1 MILIKKIITFFLFLF
16 SFCMNVYALEN
27 KILYKVNNEIITS
40 IDLLNE
46 VEYLTL
52 INKNIK
58 NLSQERIFEIGMN
71 SILREKIKK
80 IELKKYVSS
89 FEVDEN
95 FYNLIQD
102 NFLKKINFET
112 INELEKYLLDKNLN
126 IKMIKQKLIEEALW
140 NQLILSKYS
149 KDIKVDKKK
158 IREEIL
164 KNNFQKEFLL
174 SEIVFD
180 LDQNQ
185 SLEEK
190 LNQIKSEISSSSFS
204 NAALTYSNSDTSKNG
219 GKLGWIKLNSLNPK
233 IKKILSKIK
242 KKSITEPIVIPGGFL
257 ILKIEDIREA
267 EVLNNI
273 DREVEIV
280 VNEIANKQLNQ
291 FSIIFFNKIEKE
303 VKIDE
308 F

>member
-1 MILIKKIITFFLFLF
+1 MILKKKIITFFLFLF
-16 SFCMNVYALEN
+16 SFYVNVYALEN

-58 NLSQERIFEIGMN
+58 NLNKEKIFEIGMN
-71 SILREKIKK
+71 SILREKIKT

-112 INELEKYLLDKNLN
+112 INELEKYLINKNLN
-126 IKMIKQKLIEEALW
+126 IEMIKQKIIEEALW

-149 KDIKVDKKK
+149 KDIKVDREKIKK
-158 IREEIL
+158 EIL

-185 SLEEK
+185 SLKDK
-190 LNQIKSEISSSSFS
+190 LNQIKSEINSNSFA

-219 GKLGWIKLNSLNPK
+219 GKLGWIKLNSLNTK
-233 IKKILSKIK
+233 IKKILTKIEK
-242 KKSITEPIVIPGGFL
+242 GNITEPIVIPGGFL

-291 FSIIFFNKIEKE
+291 FSIIYFKKIEKDI
-303 VKIDE
+303 KIYE

>member
-1 MILIKKIITFFLFLF
+1 MILINKIITFLIFLFF
-16 SFCMNVYALEN
+16 ISTNVNALEN

-52 INKNIK
+52 INKNLK
-58 NLSQERIFEIGMN
+58 NLNKEKIFEIGIN

-80 IELKKYVSS
+80 IELTKYISS

-95 FYNLIQD
+95 FYNLIQN

-112 INELEKYLLDKNLN
+112 INDLEKYLLDKNLN
-126 IKMIKQKLIEEALW
+126 IEMIKQKLIEEALW

-149 KDIKVDKKK
+149 KDIKIDKKK
-158 IREEIL
+158 IKNEML

-174 SEIVFD
+174 SEIVFG
-180 LDQNQ
+180 LGQNQ
-185 SLEEK
+185 SLEDK
-190 LNQIKSEISSSSFS
+190 LYQIKSEINSSSFS
-204 NAALTYSNSDTSKNG
+204 NAALIYSNSDTSKNS

-233 IKKILSKIK
+233 LKKILSKIEK
-242 KKSITEPIVIPGGFL
+242 GSITEPIVIPGGFL
-257 ILKIEDIREA
+257 ILKIEDIRQA
-267 EVLNNI
+267 KIQNDI
-273 DREVEIV
+273 DEELEIV

-291 FSIIFFNKIEKE
+291 FSVIYFNKIEKE
-303 VKIDE
+303 VKIYE
-308 F
+308 Y

>member
-1 MILIKKIITFFLFLF
+1 MILIKKIIIFFLFLF

-58 NLSQERIFEIGMN
+58 NLNKERIFEIGMN

-112 INELEKYLLDKNLN
+112 INELEKYLLNKNLD

-204 NAALTYSNSDTSKNG
+204 NAALTYSDSDTSKNG
-219 GKLGWIKLNSLNPK
+219 L
-233 IKKILSKIK
+233 
-242 KKSITEPIVIPGGFL
+242 
-257 ILKIEDIREA
+257 
-267 EVLNNI
+267 
-273 DREVEIV
+273 
-280 VNEIANKQLNQ
+280 
-291 FSIIFFNKIEKE
+291 
-303 VKIDE
+303 
-308 F
+308 

>member
-1 MILIKKIITFFLFLF
+1 MILIKNIIIFFLFLF

-126 IKMIKQKLIEEALW
+126 IKMINQKLIEEALW

-267 EVLNNI
+267 EILNNI

-308 F
+308 L